1 MFSET
6 TMISILAAVGAS
18 YLIGAIPLAAV
29 VSRLRGVDIFAIGTG
44 LPGAA
49 NVLRNVGYMEGGL
62 VFWGDVLK
70 GWVSIIV
77 AYRIGVSDG
86 FILIPAFAT
95 LFGHWRSIFTRFKG
109 GDGLSPLVG
118 ITIAILPVYGLIAT
132 FTGLTVAAIA
142 SKAGR
147 HASIWGGIAAYGF
160 ILIRAPFMEFSN
172 ILPVGVVVLALLVF
186 AHGFKGHRK
195 RRIEANASK
204 YRS

>member
-1 MFSET
+1 MFPEAT
-6 TMISILAAVGAS
+6 IISILIAFSVS
-18 YLIGAIPLAAV
+18 YLIGALPLAAV
-29 VSRLRGVDIFAIGTG
+29 VSRLRGVDIFASGTG

-49 NVLRNVGYMEGGL
+49 NVLRNVGYMEGGI

-70 GWVSIIV
+70 GGLSITV

-95 LFGHWRSIFTRFKG
+95 VLGHWRSIFTKFRG

-118 ITIAILPVYGLIAT
+118 MTIVILPIYGLIAT
-132 FTGLTVAAIA
+132 FTGFTVAAIA

-160 ILIRAPFMEFSN
+160 ILVRAPFMGFSS
-172 ILPVGVVVLALLVF
+172 ILPLGVVVLALLVF
-186 AHGFKGHRK
+186 AHGFRGHRK
-195 RRIEANASK
+195 RRAEAK
-204 YRS
+204 VDR

>member
-1 MFSET
+1 MFFET
-6 TMISILAAVGAS
+6 TMISILIAVGVS

-29 VSRLRGVDIFAIGTG
+29 VSRLRGGDIFTSGTG

-49 NVLRNVGYMEGGL
+49 NVLRNVGYVEGGL

-70 GWVSIIV
+70 GGVSIIV

-86 FILIPAFAT
+86 FILMPAFAT
-95 LFGHWRSIFTRFKG
+95 VVGHWRSIFTKFRG

-118 ITIAILPVYGLIAT
+118 ITIVVLPIYGLIAT

-160 ILIRAPFMEFSN
+160 ILVRAPYMGFPS
-172 ILPVGVVVLALLVF
+172 ILPVGVVLLALLVF
-186 AHGFKGHRK
+186 AHGFRGHRK
-195 RRIEANASK
+195 RRLAVKVSK
-204 YRS
+204 

>member
-1 MFSET
+1 MFPEAT
-6 TMISILAAVGAS
+6 IISILIAFSVS
-18 YLIGAIPLAAV
+18 YLIGALPLAAV
-29 VSRLRGVDIFAIGTG
+29 VSRLRGVDIFASGTG

-49 NVLRNVGYMEGGL
+49 NVLRNVGYMEGGI

-70 GWVSIIV
+70 GGLSITV

-95 LFGHWRSIFTRFKG
+95 VLGHWRSIFTKFRG

-118 ITIAILPVYGLIAT
+118 MTIVILPIYGLIEK
-132 FTGLTVAAIA
+132 FTGFTVEAID

-160 ILIRAPFMEFSN
+160 ILVRAPFMGFSS
-172 ILPVGVVVLALLVF
+172 ILPLGVVVLALLVF
-186 AHGFKGHRK
+186 AHGFRGHRK
-195 RRIEANASK
+195 RRAEAK
-204 YRS
+204 VDR

>member
-1 MFSET
+1 MFSEAT
-6 TMISILAAVGAS
+6 IISILIAFSVS

-29 VSRLRGVDIFAIGTG
+29 VSRLRGVDIFASGTG

-70 GWVSIIV
+70 GGLSITV
-77 AYRIGVSDG
+77 AYRIGISDG
-86 FILIPAFAT
+86 FIFIPAFAT
-95 LFGHWRSIFTRFKG
+95 VLGHWRSIFTKFRG

-118 ITIAILPVYGLIAT
+118 MTIVILPIYGLIAT

-160 ILIRAPFMEFSN
+160 ILVRAPYMGFSS
-172 ILPVGVVVLALLVF
+172 ILPLGVVVLALLVF
-186 AHGFKGHRK
+186 AHGFRGHRK
-195 RRIEANASK
+195 RRSEAK
-204 YRS
+204 LGR